1 MGGKQISIQVKM
13 LFLVAA
19 ITTLMITLLVYYNV
33 NSLSNS
39 VREAYVSQ
47 LNGITTAIN
56 AEYEESHSI
65 SKIQQVFDYIASK
78 NQRILQLTLHG
89 MQGQV
94 LASTDRD
101 LIGDTV
107 TPEILDYLHQDLT
120 VITRVDDSDDSVPKV
135 RIYAPFKEDGNS
147 IGAIELLLNSRDEVD
162 LIAKRGWWIA
172 SVGAGVSILYMI
184 ALMLII
190 RRLLVRPLMNLR
202 SAAVSVRE
210 GLPFTNIEL
219 NASQEINEVAA
230 AFNDM
235 VTQLEDRYQQLKQA
249 QASLVRQ
256 EKMVALGQL
265 VAGVAHEINTPV
277 GVGVT
282 AATYLREQTKQ
293 FADNFHSGAM
303 KKSHLEQ
310 YLAAAQET
318 VEMLETNLGRASEL
332 IRSFKLV
339 AVDQSNEAKRNFQ
352 VGHYI
357 EEVLF
362 SLRPS
367 FRKTNLEVLVDY
379 GEDVEIHND
388 PGVISQIA
396 TNLIMN
402 SIKHAYDPGEAG
414 RLTFKLSRNDG
425 RAALEYYDDGKGMP
439 REIADHIFDP
449 FFTTKRSEGGTGLG
463 MHIVYNLVTQSLR
476 GNIECASVVGQG
488 TKFTIQF
495 PIGQEDAYA

>member
-1 MGGKQISIQVKM
+1 MGGRRISIQIKM
-13 LFLVAA
+13 MLLVAA
-19 ITTLMITLLVYYNV
+19 TTTLMISLLVYYNV

-78 NQRILQLTLHG
+78 NQRILRLTLHG

-101 LIGDTV
+101 LIGDLV
-107 TPEILDYLHQDLT
+107 TPEILDYLRRDLT
-120 VITRVDDSDDSVPKV
+120 VITRAEDGDDNVPKV

-147 IGAIELLLNSRDEVD
+147 IGAIELLLNSKDEVD

-172 SVGAGVSILYMI
+172 SVGVAVSLLYMV

-202 SAAVSVRE
+202 SAAVSVRQ

-219 NASQEINEVAA
+219 NASQEINEVAE
-230 AFNDM
+230 AFNGM
-235 VTQLEDRYQQLKQA
+235 VTQLEDRYRQLKQA

-282 AATYLREQTKQ
+282 AATYLREQTKL
-293 FADNFHSGAM
+293 FGDNFRSGTM

-332 IRSFKLV
+332 IRSFKQV

-352 VGHYI
+352 VGRYI

-367 FRKTNLEVLVDY
+367 FRQTNLDVSVDY
-379 GEDVEIHND
+379 GEDVEIYND
-388 PGVISQIA
+388 PGVISQIV
-396 TNLIMN
+396 TNLVMN
-402 SIKHAYDPGEAG
+402 SMKHAYEPGEKG
-414 RLTFKLSRNDG
+414 RLTFVM
-425 RAALEYYDDGKGMP
+425 RANAGWATLEYRDDGKGMP
-439 REIADHIFDP
+439 QEIVDHIFDP
-449 FFTTKRSEGGTGLG
+449 FFTTKRGEGGTGLG
-463 MHIVYNLVTQSLR
+463 LHIVYNLVSQSLR
-476 GNIECASVVGQG
+476 GNIECTSQVGQG
-488 TKFTIQF
+488 SKFTIQF
-495 PIGQEDAYA
+495 PTGQEDEYA

>member
-1 MGGKQISIQVKM
+1 MGGKRISIQFKM
-13 LFLVAA
+13 MFLVAA
-19 ITTLMITLLVYYNV
+19 ITTLMVTLLVYYSV

-47 LNGITTAIN
+47 LNGITIAIN

-78 NQRILQLTLHG
+78 NLRVLRLTLHG

-107 TPEILDYLHQDLT
+107 TPKILDYLRGDLT
-120 VITRVDDSDDSVPKV
+120 VIARVDDGDNSVPKV
-135 RIYAPFKEDGNS
+135 RIYAPFKEDGSS
-147 IGAIELLLNSRDEVD
+147 IGAIELLLNSKDEVD

-172 SVGAGVSILYMI
+172 TVGVAVSLVYMI

-210 GLPFTNIEL
+210 GLPFTDIEL

-230 AFNDM
+230 AFNGM
-235 VTQLEDRYQQLKQA
+235 VTQLEDKYRQLKQA

-282 AATYLREQTKQ
+282 AVTYLREQTKL
-293 FADNFHSGAM
+293 FGDHFRSGTM

-310 YLAAAQET
+310 YVASAEET

-332 IRSFKLV
+332 IRSFKQV
-339 AVDQSNEAKRNFQ
+339 AVDQSNEAKRKFQ
-352 VGHYI
+352 VGRYI

-367 FRKTNLEVLVDY
+367 FRQSNLEMSVDY
-379 GEDVEIHND
+379 GDDVEIYND
-388 PGVISQIA
+388 PGVISQIV
-396 TNLIMN
+396 TNLVMN
-402 SIKHAYDPGEAG
+402 SIKHAYDPGEKG
-414 RLTFKLSRNDG
+414 KLAFQLRMKEG
-425 RAALEYYDDGKGMP
+425 LATLEYSDDGKGMP
-439 REIADHIFDP
+439 QEIVDHIFDP
-449 FFTTKRSEGGTGLG
+449 FFTTKRGEGGTGLG
-463 MHIVYNLVTQSLR
+463 LHIVYNLVSQSLR
-476 GNIECASVVGQG
+476 GNIECLSQVGRG

-495 PIGQEDAYA
+495 PTGQEDAYA